1 MNTLNILNWELFLE
15 EFKQRDDMVD
25 IFKISIRIGGELYNS
40 WAVSSIKDEKTILPL
55 IISQAKNKLLNP
67 MYQHQGTSL
76 QSSPDGYLYQYI
88 QNLLKLE
95 DRPGISPR
103 ELTSRVMSYF
113 EPVEKIN
120 TQKITREEA
129 ERLKTKLSKEDPM
142 SFRLKGSS
150 FMSSPNVRT
159 GVSQED
165 KKEMQ
170 SYVGGFRLTEKGYQE
185 IKEFIDN
192 DIIQLLSD
200 DVILFYPK
208 YVQQIYSS
216 LQEIEYLYKTGPKK
230 GIVISDKDIEKY
242 QLELTPK
249 AAFQLHR
256 VFSDQERKLSDSKKY
271 KWGLRE
277 ISLMSDPLLF
287 NTLSYVFKKY
297 NIPPQNG

>member
-1 MNTLNILNWELFLE
+1 MNTLNILSWSLFLE

-25 IFKISIRIGGELYNS
+25 IFKISIRIGGEIYNS

-55 IISQAKNKLLNP
+55 IISQAKNKLTNH
-67 MYQHQGTSL
+67 MYQHQGV
-76 QSSPDGYLYQYI
+76 SSPDGYLYQYI
-88 QNLLKLE
+88 QNLLKSE

-103 ELTSRVMSYF
+103 ELTTRVMSYF

-150 FMSSPNVRT
+150 FMSRPNTRSV
-159 GVSQED
+159 VSQEE

-185 IKEFIDN
+185 LKEFIDL

-216 LQEIEYLYKTGPKK
+216 LQEIEYIYKTGPKK
-230 GIVISDKDIEKY
+230 GTVITDKDIEKY

-256 VFSDQERKLSDSKKY
+256 VFSNQERELSDSKKY
-271 KWGLRE
+271 EWGLRE
-277 ISLMSDPLLF
+277 ISLVEDPLLF
-287 NTLSYVFKKY
+287 NTLSYVFRKY
-297 NIPPQNG
+297 NIPSQNG